1 MQSAFAQYQL
11 ACVFVFRKKMNK
23 WQRRYA
29 ILHKLGLIFKKC
41 MKPCLYNTREESS
54 EGALR

>member
-1 MQSAFAQYQL
+1 MLKLQYKLFICVMQSAFAQYQL

-29 ILHKLGLIFKKC
+29 ILHKLGLIFKKWYET
-41 MKPCLYNTREESS
+41 MPI
-54 EGALR
+54 